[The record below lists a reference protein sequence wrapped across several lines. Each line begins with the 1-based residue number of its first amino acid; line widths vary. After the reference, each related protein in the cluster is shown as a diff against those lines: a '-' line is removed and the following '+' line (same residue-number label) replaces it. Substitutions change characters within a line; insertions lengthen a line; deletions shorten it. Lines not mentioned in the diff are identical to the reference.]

1 MLVEIRSALVVYFNL
16 VWKFPQLKV
25 QPGQM
30 LNSPDKVDPALC
42 WESEETLLKPAT
54 RRTIGFDQGERQQH
68 GEKQEEDNCRSSQ
81 QFLHLLVA
89 FPFFKVSASF
99 LFSFALL
106 PQRVITKVT
115 ITEFLRIGD
124 QKAHLSLL
132 PLCSQ
137 CHFYHFLESALMVGN
152 RQNWSDNV
160 NHTIVQASA

>member
-1 MLVEIRSALVVYFNL
+1 MLVEIRSVL
-16 VWKFPQLKV
+16 QLGLK
-25 QPGQM
+25 M
-30 LNSPDKVDPALC
+30 STTRSAAWPDVKKSRQSRLSIMNQ
-42 WESEETLLKPAT
+42 ESEDPLLKPAT

-89 FPFFKVSASF
+89 FPFLKVSASF

-152 RQNWSDNV
+152 RQN
-160 NHTIVQASA
+160 